1 MDAGRLDRYQDI
13 IPDWQAFLDA
23 SQAPLP
29 TTAWANTLRV
39 PVERAREILAAEGI
53 ESKAL
58 PWYPNGFETAFG
70 TRPGKTLAYVTGVFH
85 IQEEVSMLPVPLLD
99 PQPGERILDLC
110 SAPGNKTVQ
119 AAVHMAGA
127 GSILANDI
135 NNNRLGMVV
144 RNLERLGVTNVA
156 LTEWNG
162 SNLPPDIGDF
172 DRVLADV
179 PCTCEGTTRKN
190 PDLIW
195 REQGQTSDRWSG
207 VQVAILR
214 KAVQRCRPGGRI
226 VYSTCTYAPEE
237 NEDVVDAVLNEYE
250 DEVRLVPARVEGFD
264 GAPGLT
270 EWQGKSYRP
279 ELAQALR
286 AYPHLNDSGG
296 FFVAV
301 LEKLG
306 RNDGG
311 AEGEE
316 GGRDTAS

>member
-1 MDAGRLDRYQDI
+1 MDAGRLDRYRDI
-13 IPDWQAFLDA
+13 IPDWPAFLDA

-39 PVERAREILAAEGI
+39 PVTRVREILAEEGI
-53 ESKAL
+53 ESTPI
-58 PWYPNGFETAFG
+58 PWYPSGFETAFG
-70 TRPGKTLAYVTGVFH
+70 TRPGKTLAYTTGVFH
-85 IQEEVSMLPVPLLD
+85 IQEEVSMLPVAFLD

-119 AAVHMAGA
+119 AGVHMAGT

-135 NNNRLGMVV
+135 NGHRLGMVV
-144 RNLERLGVTNVA
+144 RNVERMGLTSVA
-156 LTEWNG
+156 LLQWNG
-162 SNLPPDIGDF
+162 SNLPSDIGDF

-190 PDLIW
+190 PDLMW

-207 VQVAILR
+207 VQLAILR

-237 NEDVVDAVLNEYE
+237 NEEVVDAVLAEYGE
-250 DEVRLVPARVEGFD
+250 EVGLLPARLDGFD

-270 EWQGKSYRP
+270 EWQGKSFRP
-279 ELAQALR
+279 ELAQTLR
-286 AYPHLNDSGG
+286 AYPHLSDSGG

-301 LEKLG
+301 LQKAVL
-306 RNDGG
+306 RTT
-311 AEGEE
+311 E
-316 GGRDTAS
+316 GGE